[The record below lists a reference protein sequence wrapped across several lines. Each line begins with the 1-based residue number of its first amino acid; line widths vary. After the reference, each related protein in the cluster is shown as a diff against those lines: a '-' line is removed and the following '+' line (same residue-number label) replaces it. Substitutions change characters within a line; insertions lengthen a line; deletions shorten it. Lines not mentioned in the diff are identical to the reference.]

1 MYIKKGKTNQT
12 ADNSEQQEVAN
23 KFVLDLPLPQL
34 STAAASSLSPLP
46 SLFKFRLLP
55 LRIMKS

>member
-34 STAAASSLSPLP
+34 LLLFLLFVLSLNFVSP
-46 SLFKFRLLP
+46 P
-55 LRIMKS
+55 LVS